1 MRLAGSGCSS
11 NSTRQLSFLYLNF
24 FFFLIFLLL
33 DFVTTCAG
41 DKDGCHVDPGVL
53 PGLGPSTSFLQKRL
67 SFQISSPY
75 LITELAT
82 SSHSNRQEEP
92 SFPVVLG
99 RSLECVSCQPS
110 SLHLLLLSSVPV
122 SASIFMPRLSQV
134 GKGAAARSEREWMGV
149 EGQFPKQFCASSE
162 SPPVHAH
169 AAVPHLT
176 AHPVHTHC
184 CAFTNNPPVHTHTKF
199 CLGWSLVLIR
209 LAASVVP

>member
-1 MRLAGSGCSS
+1 MVARLAGSGCSS

-122 SASIFMPRLSQV
+122 SASIFMPGLSQV
-134 GKGAAARSEREWMGV
+134 GKGAAQSVSGWAWRD
-149 EGQFPKQFCASSE
+149 SSLN
-162 SPPVHAH
+162 SS
-169 AAVPHLT
+169 VPHLRV
-176 AHPVHTHC
+176 HPVHTHT
-184 CAFTNNPPVHTHTKF
+184 AVPHLRVHLCTLTLL
-199 CLGWSLVLIR
+199 CLL
-209 LAASVVP
+209 